1 MKRFLK
7 FVATSLVG
15 GTVDMVLVWLLSG
28 YVFSGYWGEV
38 VVTPMIS
45 FECSVI
51 VGFAFCWL
59 FVWNDRV
66 EKGDSRSFLKSLGAF
81 NLSNIGVFVLRM
93 VLVMLLER
101 VIADNL
107 LICNLIARML
117 AGLLNFII
125 SDRLIFKI
133 KRNTI

>member
-1 MKRFLK
+1 MKRFMK
-7 FVATSLVG
+7 FVTTSLVG

-28 YVFSGYWGEV
+28 YVFSGYWGKV

-51 VGFAFCWL
+51 VGFTFCWL
-59 FVWNDRV
+59 YVWKDRV
-66 EKGDSRSFLKSLGAF
+66 DRRDSGSFWKSLGAF

-93 VLVMLLER
+93 LLVMILER
-101 VIADNL
+101 MFAGNL

-117 AGLLNFII
+117 AGLLNFFI
-125 SDRLIFKI
+125 SDKLIFKI
-133 KRNTI
+133 KHINQ

>member
-51 VGFAFCWL
+51 IGFIFCRL
-59 FVWNDRV
+59 FIWNDRV
-66 EKGDSRSFLKSLGAF
+66 DKGDRLSFCKSLGAF
-81 NLSNIGVFVLRM
+81 NLSNIGVFALRI

-107 LICNLIARML
+107 LICNLIARMF

-133 KRNTI
+133 

>member
-1 MKRFLK
+1 MK
-7 FVATSLVG
+7 FVAISLVG

-28 YVFSGYWGEV
+28 YVFSGYWGKV

-51 VGFAFCWL
+51 VGFTFCWL
-59 FVWNDRV
+59 YVWKDRV
-66 EKGDSRSFLKSLGAF
+66 DRRDRGSFWKSLGAF
-81 NLSNIGVFVLRM
+81 NLSNIAVFVLRM

-107 LICNLIARML
+107 LICNLLARII

-133 KRNTI
+133 KLVDQ

>member
-51 VGFAFCWL
+51 IGFIVHPATFY
-59 FVWNDRV
+59 V
-66 EKGDSRSFLKSLGAF
+66 EPESLSTAEYDKNKRGF
-81 NLSNIGVFVLRM
+81 TVSTYK
-93 VLVMLLER
+93 
-101 VIADNL
+101 
-107 LICNLIARML
+107 ICL
-117 AGLLNFII
+117 
-125 SDRLIFKI
+125 
-133 KRNTI
+133 